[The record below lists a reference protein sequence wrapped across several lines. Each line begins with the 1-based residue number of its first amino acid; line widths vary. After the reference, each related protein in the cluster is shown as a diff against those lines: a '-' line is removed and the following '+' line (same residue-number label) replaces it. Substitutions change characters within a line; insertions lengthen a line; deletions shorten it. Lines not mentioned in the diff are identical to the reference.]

1 MMYVLDTNILI
12 YYFKGMGNVA
22 EKLLSTP
29 PMDIGLPT
37 IVLFEISD
45 GIAKSTLPGKR
56 KHQLDQLS
64 ETVQPLPF
72 DRQAAQ
78 HAAVIRAE
86 LESRGCLI
94 GPYDILI
101 AATALSVNGT
111 LITHNVREFQRVN
124 GLRVEDWY
132 SGG

>member
-1 MMYVLDTNILI
+1 MYVLDTNILI

-22 EKLLSTP
+22 NKLLSIP

-37 IVLFEISD
+37 IVLYEISV
-45 GIAKSTLPGKR
+45 GIAKSASPGKR
-56 KHQLDQLS
+56 QDQLDQLS
-64 ETVQPLPF
+64 RTVHTLPF
-72 DRQAAQ
+72 DYQAAQ
-78 HAAVIRAE
+78 HAAAIRAE
-86 LESRGCLI
+86 LESQGCPI

-111 LITHNVREFQRVN
+111 LITHNLKEFQRVN

-132 SGG
+132 